1 MSTST
6 AYAQETMTSAA
17 ARAARRAADRL
28 LALQDSNGYWCADLT
43 ADTTLESDYILL
55 QLWMYQP
62 EAGVWNPPTRALID
76 KAVRSILARQ
86 LPDGGFNI
94 YAKGPSEISATVKA
108 YFALKVAGLA
118 LDDPC
123 LARARARILELG
135 GIQAAN
141 SYVKINLSLFDMYP
155 RQYCPSIPPE
165 VMFLPGNFIYQMSAW
180 TRAIVVSLAIVHSS
194 NPRRP
199 VPAGFNLDELYK
211 PGVSLAFQPSESFFS
226 WRNFFLGADR
236 FLKFWEKHGSRAL
249 RRKALKAAEQW
260 MLARCENSDGLGA
273 IYPPMMYAIMA
284 LDVLG
289 YPADHPASQEARYQ
303 FDRLMIDDGK
313 RFLFQPCFSP
323 IWDTGIAGFAVGD
336 AQALD
341 GDGFAAPALRRA
353 ADWILSKEIRVK
365 GDWSVKRPKT
375 EPSGWG
381 FFFRNDHYPDID
393 DTAMILLALSR
404 AGASDAAAQKACHRR
419 AIDWILDMQGSDGG
433 WAAFDV
439 DNNWKFLN
447 AVPFADHNAM
457 LDPACPDITGRVLE
471 ALGAHGLGSAHPAV
485 KRGVDFLLRDQQ
497 PDGSWYGRWGVANL
511 YGTCF
516 ALRGLRAAQYDN
528 REAGILRAGEWLRSI
543 QNADGGWGE
552 SCSSYD
558 QGCFV
563 PAEST
568 PSQTAWALMGLIA
581 GGDTN
586 SLSVHHGIEYL
597 LDTQRPDGGWD
608 EDLATGTGFPRVFY
622 LNYHYYRLYFPLI
635 ALSDFVRGAGAPPAA
650 ASQAAHWTP

>member
-6 AYAQETMTSAA
+6 VYAQETLASAA
-17 ARAARRAADRL
+17 AQAARRAAGHL
-28 LALQDSNGYWCADLT
+28 LKLQDPAGYWCADLT

-55 QLWMYQP
+55 QLWMHPP
-62 EAGVWNPPTRALID
+62 EGAAWNPPTRPLIE

-118 LDDPC
+118 VDDPR
-123 LARARARILELG
+123 LARARERILDLG

-141 SYVKINLSLFDMYP
+141 SYVKINLGLFDLYP
-155 RQYCPSIPPE
+155 RRYCPTIPPE
-165 VMFLPGNFIYQMSAW
+165 VMLLPGKFLYQMSAW

-199 VPAGFNLDELYK
+199 APAGFHLDELYK
-211 PGVSLAFQPSESFFS
+211 PGVSLEFRRSDALFT
-226 WRNFFLGADR
+226 WRNFFLGIDR

-249 RRKALKAAEQW
+249 RRKALRAAEKW

-273 IYPPMMYAIMA
+273 IYPPMMYGIMA
-284 LDVLG
+284 LDTLG
-289 YPADHPASQEARYQ
+289 YPPDHPASVEARYQ
-303 FDRLMIDDGK
+303 FDRLMIDDGE

-323 IWDTGIAGFAVGD
+323 IWDTAIAGFALG
-336 AQALD
+336 ALP
-341 GDGFAAPALRRA
+341 GHEVPLRQA
-353 ADWILSKEIRVK
+353 ADWILSKEVRVR

-404 AGASDAAAQKACHRR
+404 AKASDQAAQEACHRR
-419 AIDWILDMQGSDGG
+419 ALSWTLDMQGSDGG

-439 DNNWKFLN
+439 DNNWQFLN
-447 AVPFADHNAM
+447 NVPFADHNAM
-457 LDPACPDITGRVLE
+457 LDPSCPDITGRVLE
-471 ALGAHGLGSAHPAV
+471 ALGAHGLESGHAAV
-485 KRGVDFLLRDQQ
+485 QRGVNFLLRRQQ
-497 PDGSWYGRWGVANL
+497 ADGSWYGRWGVAYI
-511 YGTCF
+511 YGACF
-516 ALRGLRAAQYDN
+516 ALRGLRAAGYDD
-528 REAGILRAGEWLRSI
+528 REAAVLRAGEWLRSI

-558 QGCFV
+558 QGAFV
-563 PAEST
+563 AAEST

-586 SLSVHHGIEYL
+586 SLSVNHGIEYL
-597 LDTQRPDGGWD
+597 LDRQRPDGSWQ
-608 EDLATGTGFPRVFY
+608 EELATGTGFPKVFY

-635 ALSDFVRGAGAPPAA
+635 ALSEFARRGAGTAPPGAPR
-650 ASQAAHWTP
+650 T

>member
-6 AYAQETMTSAA
+6 AYARETLSSAA
-17 ARAARRAADRL
+17 AQAARRTADHL
-28 LALQDSNGYWCADLT
+28 LALQDPEGYWCADLT

-55 QLWMYQP
+55 QLWMHP
-62 EAGVWNPPTRALID
+62 PDGAAWNPPTRALID

-86 LPDGGFNI
+86 LADGGFNI

-108 YFALKVAGLA
+108 YFALKVAGVA
-118 LDDPC
+118 EDDAR
-123 LARARARILELG
+123 LVRARDRILDLG

-141 SYVKINLSLFDMYP
+141 SYVKINLGLFDLYP
-155 RQYCPSIPPE
+155 RQYCPTIPPE
-165 VMFLPGNFIYQMSAW
+165 VMLLPGNFLYQMSAW

-199 VPAGFNLDELYK
+199 VPAGFNLNELFK
-211 PGVSLAFQPSESFFS
+211 PGVSLEFKRSDAFLS
-226 WRNFFLGADR
+226 WRNFFLSADR

-249 RRKALKAAEQW
+249 RRKALQVAEKW

-289 YPADHPASQEARYQ
+289 YPPDHPASQEARYQ
-303 FDRLMIDDGK
+303 FERLMIDDGK

-323 IWDTGIAGFAVGD
+323 IWDTGIGGFALGETGGAD
-336 AQALD
+336 T
-341 GDGFAAPALRRA
+341 ALRNA
-353 ADWILSKEIRVK
+353 ADWILSKEVRVK

-404 AGASDAAAQKACHRR
+404 AHASDAAAQQACHRR
-419 AIDWILDMQGSDGG
+419 ALNWILDMQGNDGG

-439 DNNWKFLN
+439 DNNWEFLN
-447 AVPFADHNAM
+447 HVPFADHNAM
-457 LDPACPDITGRVLE
+457 LDPTCPDITGRVLE
-471 ALGAHGLGSAHPAV
+471 ALGAHGLGGTHPAV
-485 KRGVDFLLRDQQ
+485 KRGVDFLVRKQL
-497 PDGSWYGRWGVANL
+497 PDGSWYGRWGVAYI

-516 ALRGLRAAQYDN
+516 ALRGLRAAGYDD
-528 REAGILRAGEWLRSI
+528 REAGILRAGEWLRAI

-558 QGCFV
+558 QGSFE

-586 SLSVHHGIEYL
+586 SLSVNHGIEYL
-597 LDTQRPDGGWD
+597 LDTQRADGSWD

-622 LNYHYYRLYFPLI
+622 LNYHYYRLYFPLL
-635 ALSDFVRGAGAPPAA
+635 ALSAFAKCGAGTAPSGAKRI
-650 ASQAAHWTP
+650 